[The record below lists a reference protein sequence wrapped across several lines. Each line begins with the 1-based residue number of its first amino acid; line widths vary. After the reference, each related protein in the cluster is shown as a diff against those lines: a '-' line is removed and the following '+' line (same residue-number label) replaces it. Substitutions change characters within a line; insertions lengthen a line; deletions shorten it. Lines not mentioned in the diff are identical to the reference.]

1 MTAAEKIKEMGIVP
15 VVVLE
20 DEKDAGALAKAL
32 CEGGLPCA
40 EVTFRTAAAKESI
53 RIMLTP
59 CEISAA
65 RLYADEHR
73 LSGRIIRYRRCIL

>member
-40 EVTFRTAAAKESI
+40 DVRGSRNCSDNTA
-53 RIMLTP
+53 
-59 CEISAA
+59 
-65 RLYADEHR
+65 
-73 LSGRIIRYRRCIL
+73 GG

>member
-32 CEGGLPCA
+32 CEGGPPCA

-53 RIMLTP
+53 RIMLK
-59 CEISAA
+59 E
-65 RLYADEHR
+65 
-73 LSGRIIRYRRCIL
+73 